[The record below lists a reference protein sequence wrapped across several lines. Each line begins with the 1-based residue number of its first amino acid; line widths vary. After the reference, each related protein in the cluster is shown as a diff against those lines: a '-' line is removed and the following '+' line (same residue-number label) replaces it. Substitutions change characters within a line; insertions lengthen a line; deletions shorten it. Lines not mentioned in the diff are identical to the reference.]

1 MIKWIIL
8 SIILLIGIG
17 AIILAIQLKD
27 YKYPSQ
33 IYEENLKEWKYDC
46 ED

>member
-33 IYEENLKEWKYDC
+33 IQKELMKEFEKQW
-46 ED
+46 E